1 MIGKQSC
8 AQNSILAT
16 FFSTKC
22 YFYKVLK
29 NFLFILFIRV
39 DRTGY
44 RISPALLPHHL
55 VRILPSHGRLRAYEL
70 PISSRCASVASP
82 DQRDSSGLTSRLVS
96 RRLTDLLSTKLRR
109 PAMSHFR
116 VSAWKAPK
124 WRRLVVFSGSHSVAK
139 CHGFSRPS
147 PHNLHSGVM
156 RLSFL
161 FV

>member
-1 MIGKQSC
+1 MQTIYITEEWCRLLHSRFIG
-8 AQNSILAT
+8 
-16 FFSTKC
+16 FF
-22 YFYKVLK
+22 Y
-29 NFLFILFIRV
+29 FILFIRV

-116 VSAWKAPK
+116 VSAWKAPR

-147 PHNLHSGVM
+147 PHNLHSGISVQM
-156 RLSFL
+156 PSQKNKR
-161 FV
+161 